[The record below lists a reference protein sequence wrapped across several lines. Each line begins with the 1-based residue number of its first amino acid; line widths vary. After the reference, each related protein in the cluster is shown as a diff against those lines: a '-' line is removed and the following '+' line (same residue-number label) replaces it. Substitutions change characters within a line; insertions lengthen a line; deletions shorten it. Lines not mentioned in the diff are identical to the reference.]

1 MKTLSNTV
9 IGIVAAASVASAQS
23 HKQMD
28 HAAMSD
34 MTTTYVGCVET
45 VNHGASYVLTH
56 VSDEAMASHGGMAK
70 DAAMMKMKDD
80 APKMKDGA
88 MMKKDEPMMKSED
101 AAMNHASMAPAALR
115 LTGLNMRKHLGQ
127 RLRVTG
133 VVTRASGR
141 GMSDDLDTLKASA
154 VKIVAKSCSQ

>member
-1 MKTLSNTV
+1 MKTLSNTL

-28 HAAMSD
+28 HAMGD

-56 VSDEAMASHGGMAK
+56 VSDEAMAAHGDMAK
-70 DAAMMKMKDD
+70 DGAMMKMKDD
-80 APKMKDGA
+80 APKMKDDA

-115 LTGLNMRKHLGQ
+115 LTGIDMRKHVGQ

-133 VVTRASGR
+133 VVSKASGS
-141 GMSDDLDTLKASA
+141 GMPGDFDTLKASA
-154 VKIVAKSCSQ
+154 VKVVAKSCSQ

>member
-1 MKTLSNTV
+1 MKTLSNTL

-56 VSDEAMASHGGMAK
+56 VSDEAMAAHGDMAK
-70 DAAMMKMKDD
+70 DGAMMKMKDD
-80 APKMKDGA
+80 APKMKDDA

-101 AAMNHASMAPAALR
+101 MAPAALR
-115 LTGLNMRKHLGQ
+115 LTGIDMRKHVGQ

-133 VVTRASGR
+133 VVSKASGS
-141 GMSDDLDTLKASA
+141 GMPGDFDTLKASA
-154 VKIVAKSCSQ
+154 VKVVAKSCSQ